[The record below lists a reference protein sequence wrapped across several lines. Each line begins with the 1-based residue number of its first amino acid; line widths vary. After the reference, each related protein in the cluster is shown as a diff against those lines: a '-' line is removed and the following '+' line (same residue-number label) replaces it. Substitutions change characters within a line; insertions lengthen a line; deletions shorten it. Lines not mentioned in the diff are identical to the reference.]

1 MEIVFDEI
9 LVGERGRAHD
19 VLASTLPDEAARSLA
34 HHLDLPGQL
43 PPGFELQSYVSGFP
57 QGDRYVFART
67 SLDSC
72 ASRQGMVFSHALVCD
87 LDVVQDL
94 CDVAAVFD
102 SLKAARPSVLFA
114 TKTTIDPSTMQTRT
128 QPSPALCDLLSP
140 PSDIP
145 AVIIGPSALQDVIN
159 ALWPRLLPDLR
170 RELRFRLS
178 FGPEEADISRLHIVA
193 VPSIIATA
201 WPQARVVDL
210 SYSTETAKTAAGRFL
225 TGQLNGDVP
234 GFLAALSIKCTSF
247 QRLELCCSALEMSD
261 VERDFH
267 KTLAAL
273 RLVGSLQPDP
283 AKAAVIKA
291 SLLNRVL
298 DLPGPKTVR
307 DFLALRNLD
316 LNPFSQRSN
325 FLHKLTT
332 RFHSLFESDP
342 GSDVLLPI
350 VESAFEPGQSTE
362 DWQQACR
369 NALSELTVIGANAL
383 APLVWMTLSTH
394 PGLGRLLLAQV
405 AEVTSM
411 DDAMCACAEDMQLG
425 PSTGLSDDLIAS
437 GFVRSEATIL
447 IARFDG
453 NLTNALNVA
462 CERDLTRFGDY
473 AIRHVLGLME
483 PAELVRASLAID
495 NPIATSATAAAV
507 VAEPTILGGHSLSDP
522 RLQAIWTEALKSDSG
537 AWQIRHNIQDL
548 CCEIFDCVLAG
559 RLNSGLITGL
569 ASSPLT
575 NALDYPRRGKIWS
588 MLPDTCREEFLYST
602 ARAWTQSLP
611 NRVSEAAYIAP
622 EHELALVLAS
632 PEMREHMADA
642 LQRLTFKEVHDVF
655 LGNPNLPEELL
666 AAVFPIIY
674 RPDKTPPIEEIKRSA
689 RLVATRD
696 WGGITRRLLQR
707 YGVTTELRA
716 FFQICATHLGIWDQL
731 KHGIGQ
737 PSQTDLYNVFVET
750 ACQLYSSGP
759 MDSEIWAR
767 AGGDPAKLDVSGTGQ
782 QQWKAV
788 MRKVRSGSKVRAA
801 DLLSTMRE
809 EYPLNERLIYLEQ
822 KLR

>member
-1 MEIVFDEI
+1 MKIVFDEI

-19 VLASTLPDEAARSLA
+19 VLASTLPDEVAQSLA

-67 SLDSC
+67 SLDTC

-102 SLKAARPSVLFA
+102 SLKAARPPVLFA
-114 TKTTIDPSTMQTRT
+114 TKTTIGLSTMQTKT
-128 QPSPALCDLLSP
+128 QPSPDLCDLLST

-145 AVIIGPSALQDVIN
+145 AVIIDPSALQDIIS

-170 RELRFRLS
+170 REFRFRLS

-193 VPSIIATA
+193 VPSIIETA

-225 TGQLNGDVP
+225 AGQLNGDVS

-247 QRLELCCSALEMSD
+247 QRLDLCCSAFEMSQ
-261 VERDFH
+261 VEGDFH
-267 KTLAAL
+267 KPLAAL

-283 AKAAVIKA
+283 TKATIIKA
-291 SLLNRVL
+291 SLLKRVS
-298 DLPGPKTVR
+298 DLPGPESAR

-316 LNPFSQRSN
+316 LNPFSQKSD

-332 RFHSLFESDP
+332 RFHSLFESAP

-350 VESAFEPGQSTE
+350 IESAFEPGQSTK

-383 APLVWMTLSTH
+383 APLVWMTLSMH
-394 PGLGRLLLAQV
+394 PRLGRLLLAQV
-405 AEVTSM
+405 AVVSSM
-411 DDAMCACAEDMQLG
+411 DDAMCARAGDILVE

-437 GFVRSEATIL
+437 GLVRSEATIL
-447 IARFDG
+447 IARFNG
-453 NLTNALNVA
+453 NLTKALNVA
-462 CERDLTRFGDY
+462 CERNLAQFGDY
-473 AIRHVLGLME
+473 AIRHILGLME
-483 PAELVRASLAID
+483 PTELVRASLAVD
-495 NPIATSATAAAV
+495 NPISMSAAAAAV
-507 VAEPTILGGHSLSDP
+507 VTEPTILGGHSLNDP
-522 RLQAIWTEALKSDSG
+522 RLQAIWAEALKSDSG

-548 CCEIFDCVLAG
+548 RCEVFDCVLAG
-559 RLNSGLITGL
+559 RLNSGLISGL
-569 ASSPLT
+569 VSSPLT
-575 NALDYPRRGKIWS
+575 NALDYPRRGDIWS
-588 MLPDTCREEFLYST
+588 MLPDTCREKFLYST
-602 ARAWTQSLP
+602 SKAWIQSLP
-611 NRVSEAAYIAP
+611 IRVSEAAYIAP
-622 EHELALVLAS
+622 EPELALALAS
-632 PEMREHMADA
+632 LEMRELITDA
-642 LQRLTFKEVHDVF
+642 LQRLTFGEVHDVF
-655 LGNPNLPEELL
+655 LGNPNLPEKLL
-666 AAVFPIIY
+666 AAVFPTIY
-674 RPDKTPPIEEIKRSA
+674 RQDKPPPIEEIRRCG

-696 WGGITRRLLQR
+696 WGNITRQLIQK
-707 YGVTTELRA
+707 YGATAELRD
-716 FFQICATHLGIWDQL
+716 FFQICASHLGIWDQL

-737 PSQTDLYNVFVET
+737 PSQTDLYNVLAET

-767 AGGDPAKLDVSGTGQ
+767 AGGDPAKLNVSGTGQ
-782 QQWKAV
+782 QQWEAAI
-788 MRKVRSGSKVRAA
+788 RKVRSGSRVCAA

-809 EYPLNERLIYLEQ
+809 DYPLNERLIYLEQ
-822 KLR
+822 NLR